1 MRLINVSVNEALG
14 YQVAHSQMGHRNRL
28 PKASM
33 ITQADIL
40 DLIAAGID
48 TLDVIVPDDSDVSE
62 EVVADRLVDA
72 LTWTN
77 CETKRAN
84 GGRYNIYASCDGL
97 LCFDRAMIDGFNAIC
112 EDITLATR
120 LPQTPVKLGDHI
132 ATLKIIPFFVQND
145 NVELAESAMQIME
158 VAVRPW
164 RNTLRVEL
172 IQTRNGTVS
181 SKIQDK
187 ALEIQTQR
195 LAFYGIDQL
204 HEYREQHRIEDLAIE
219 ITKASAR
226 KTDILL
232 ILGASAICDRSDIV
246 PSALA
251 EAGGSITYFGM
262 PVDPGNLM
270 LIGALGS
277 MTVIGMPGCV
287 RSPAFNGLDLVLD
300 RLVAG
305 LDVMAADIQAMG
317 VGGLLKTFPSRLN
330 RPATNTLEL
339 SA

>member
-14 YQVAHSQMGHRNRL
+14 YQVAHSQMGCRNRL
-28 PKASM
+28 PKAST
-33 ITQADIL
+33 ISEVDIK

-48 TLDVIVPDDSDVSE
+48 MLDVIVPDHFDINE
-62 EVVADRLVDA
+62 EVVADRLVEA
-72 LTWTN
+72 MKWTN
-77 CETKRAN
+77 CAVKRAN
-84 GGRYNIYASCDGL
+84 GGRFNIYASRDGL

-112 EDITLATR
+112 EDITLATC

-132 ATLKIIPFFVQND
+132 ATLKIIPFFVQED
-145 NVELAESAMQIME
+145 KVELAESAMQLME

-164 RNTLRVEL
+164 RNDLRVEL
-172 IQTRNGTVS
+172 IQTRNRTVS
-181 SKIQDK
+181 LKAEDK
-187 ALEIQTQR
+187 ALSIQTRR
-195 LAFYGIDQL
+195 LTFYGINELYD
-204 HEYREQHRIEDLAIE
+204 YREQHCVEDLALE
-219 ITKASAR
+219 ISKALNR

-232 ILGASAICDRSDIV
+232 VLGASAICDRSDVV
-246 PSALA
+246 PSALV
-251 EAGGSITYFGM
+251 EAGGCISYFGM

-287 RSPAFNGLDLVLD
+287 RSPALNGLDLVLD

-305 LDVMAADIQAMG
+305 LEVLPSDIQAMG
-317 VGGLLKTFPSRLN
+317 VGGLLKPLPSRLN
-330 RPATNTLEL
+330 GPAAETREL

>member
-1 MRLINVSVNEALG
+1 MRLINVPVNEALG

-33 ITQADIL
+33 NTQADIL
-40 DLIAAGID
+40 DLIDAGID
-48 TLDVIVPDDSDVSE
+48 MLDIIIPDYSDVSE
-62 EVVADRLVDA
+62 EVVVDRLIDA
-72 LTWTN
+72 FKWSN

-84 GGRYNIYASCDGL
+84 GGRFNIYASCDGL
-97 LCFDRAMIDGFNAIC
+97 LCFDRAVVDGFNAIC

-132 ATLKIIPFFVQND
+132 ATLKIIPFFVQED
-145 NVELAESAMQIME
+145 NVELAESVMQTME

-164 RNTLRVEL
+164 RNNLRVEL
-172 IQTRNGTVS
+172 IQTRNGTVP

-187 ALEIQTQR
+187 ALEIQTLR
-195 LAFYGIDQL
+195 LAFYGINQL
-204 HEYREQHRIEDLAIE
+204 HDYREQHRIEDLAIE
-219 ITKASAR
+219 ITKASTR
-226 KTDILL
+226 KTEILL

-246 PSALA
+246 PGALVK
-251 EAGGSITYFGM
+251 AGGSTIYFGM

-287 RSPAFNGLDLVLD
+287 RSPALNGLDLVLD

-305 LDVMAADIQAMG
+305 LNVLPSDIQAMG
-317 VGGLLKTFPSRLN
+317 IGGLLKPLPSRLN
-330 RPATNTLEL
+330 LPTIDTFE
-339 SA
+339 